1 MRPMSRPVSPSTRP
15 WPSAGTPTHRLP
27 DLLLGLAV
35 PALITIYMLKFSKSY
50 PDRVTHAQDAP
61 SLS

>member
-1 MRPMSRPVSPSTRP
+1 MAVSGHT
-15 WPSAGTPTHRLP
+15 THRLP

-61 SLS
+61 SPSYR